1 MAAELHLHLEGSVPA
16 ADLGLP
22 PFQYS
27 SFSGFLQCFKSVVQ
41 CLRSPQD
48 YARITHALL
57 RELHTAGIDYA
68 EVTLSAGV
76 VLWKGQDL
84 RAVFEAIHAACAGAN
99 IQWQMDAV
107 RQFGP
112 EAALRVA
119 EIAAEY
125 AGVGV
130 VSFGIGGDEQ
140 AGPAH
145 WFKEAFRYALD
156 HGLRVTAHAGESDG
170 PQSVW
175 QALEIGAERIGHGI
189 RAIEDAALVRHLAQ
203 HQIPL
208 EVCLTSNVRTGVVAS
223 LAAHPARR
231 LYQAGVP
238 ITLNTD
244 DPAIF
249 GTTLAQEFAIARDAL
264 GFTDAELQQIAANA
278 YRFRF

>member
-1 MAAELHLHLEGSVPA
+1 MPA
-16 ADLGLP
+16 AALGLKP
-22 PFQYS
+22 YEYTGFA
-27 SFSGFLQCFKSVVQ
+27 GFLQCFKSVVQ
-41 CLRSPQD
+41 CLNTPED
-48 YARITHALL
+48 YARITQALL
-57 RELHTAGIDYA
+57 GELHRAGIDYA

-84 RAVFEAIHAACAGAN
+84 RAVFEAIREACDGAN
-99 IQWQMDAV
+99 VQWQMDAV

-112 EAALRVA
+112 EAAMRVA

-125 AGVGV
+125 AGAGV
-130 VSFGIGGDEQ
+130 VSFGIGGDEK

-145 WFKEAFRYALD
+145 WFKEVFHHARE
-156 HGLRVTAHAGESDG
+156 HGLRLTAHAGESDG
-170 PQSVW
+170 PASIW

-189 RAIEDAALVRHLAQ
+189 RAIEDPALVRHLAT

-208 EVCLTSNVRTGVVAS
+208 EVCLTSNVLTGVVAS
-223 LAAHPARR
+223 IEQHPARR
-231 LYQAGVP
+231 LFLAGVP

-249 GTTLAQEFAIARDAL
+249 GTTLEREFQIARESL
-264 GFTDAELQQIAANA
+264 GFRDEELQQIAANA